1 MRIALASLGLLT
13 LASFSTPPWPSADY
27 ITGRNYEKAL
37 QVYSGLV
44 ERGWACYVTAHN
56 QQEPSRW
63 STDRRNLTRAKA
75 GLRAMLTTEVWLAVA
90 SVTCSGTVDVLDEVD
105 LLNMSGAPTNWFDV
119 TPWAGLSTDTNGW
132 RLWENIL
139 TNVVYTYALNTGL
152 QEASSWSACH
162 IDTNCLTSW
171 EEGAPELQPATYP
184 IGPGW
189 SGLVKWTDAGAM
201 LGNYRK
207 TRFKGGLFVSTNAF
221 PRPTLAA
228 LAPED
233 YASDNKDPICTLYPW
248 PESIGCYGT
257 IGSGAEEHATAAD
270 SIGTLLTVPDW
281 DERFWVDPSDPCTY
295 ADGACYEMRVDPT
308 GDGEECSPAYQ
319 HSGGFVN
326 FANFG
331 PLPVVVIADWREAF
345 SYP

>member
-1 MRIALASLGLLT
+1 MRLALASLGLLT

-27 ITGRNYEKAL
+27 ITGRNYEKAQ

-75 GLRAMLTTEVWLAVA
+75 GLRAMLTTEVWLAIA

-139 TNVVYTYALNTGL
+139 TNVVYTYSMDTGL
-152 QEASSWSACH
+152 QEARSWSACH
-162 IDTNCLTSW
+162 IDTDCLTWGS
-171 EEGAPELQPATYP
+171 ETAELQTPDYP
-184 IGPGW
+184 IGPSW
-189 SGLVKWTDAGAM
+189 SGFVKWTDAGAM
-201 LGNYRK
+201 FGEYRK
-207 TRFKGGLFVSTNAF
+207 TRFKGGIFVTTNAM
-221 PRPTLAA
+221 PRPTLTAF
-228 LAPED
+228 APEN
-233 YASDNKDPICTLYPW
+233 YASDNTDLICTMYPW
-248 PESIGCYGT
+248 PESLGCYESSGT
-257 IGSGAEEHATAAD
+257 GSVEHATTAL
-270 SIGTLLTVPDW
+270 SIGTLLTVSDW
-281 DERFWVDPSDPCTY
+281 DERFWVDPSSPCTY
-295 ADGACYEMRVDPT
+295 TNASCISFSADPD
-308 GDGEECSPAYQ
+308 GDGEECSPLFQ
-319 HSGGFVN
+319 HSSRLENNVGF
-326 FANFG
+326 G
-331 PLPVVVIADWREAF
+331 SPVVVIADWRAAF